1 MAKTISN
8 EKAAMQN
15 GQGLD
20 FLKIFRE
27 AFDIA
32 KKEKKLVKDNL
43 NVLIVGKTGVG
54 KSTLINAVYG
64 KNVAEVGSGSP
75 ITQNIQ
81 EYKIDDK
88 FSIFDTKGLE
98 LKDYESIKCEI
109 EERLRKNHDE
119 KLNEQIHI
127 AWLCIQEPGRRCE
140 EGDIEMWRL
149 LEEYKMPSILVIT
162 KATQDKDEKGE
173 KFSDLIKEKFDISD
187 DGRIQRVV
195 ALSIEDD
202 SGNKSEMKGIKDL
215 IIKSRN
221 MLPEGLKNA
230 FTRRQIY
237 LKEEQKKA
245 KREDAKIIINRYTAA
260 AGVVAASPI
269 PFSDIAILLP
279 TQCAMIV
286 HISSIYDLEL
296 NADTATTIAKAFAA
310 VIGAGFAAKI
320 TLSNLLKF
328 IPIIGTIGGGAIN
341 VVAATSITKLMGE
354 AYIAYLDDNFD
365 NLIEAIKNIGSDI
378 VEIYF
383 NKVKDNK

>member
-1 MAKTISN
+1 
-8 EKAAMQN
+8 
-15 GQGLD
+15 
-20 FLKIFRE
+20 
-27 AFDIA
+27 
-32 KKEKKLVKDNL
+32 
-43 NVLIVGKTGVG
+43 
-54 KSTLINAVYG
+54 
-64 KNVAEVGSGSP
+64 
-75 ITQNIQ
+75 
-81 EYKIDDK
+81 
-88 FSIFDTKGLE
+88 
-98 LKDYESIKCEI
+98 
-109 EERLRKNHDE
+109 
-119 KLNEQIHI
+119 
-127 AWLCIQEPGRRCE
+127 
-140 EGDIEMWRL
+140 MWRL

-202 SGNKSEMKGIKDL
+202 SGNKSEMKGIKEL

-310 VIGAGFAAKI
+310 AIGAGFAAKI

-365 NLIEAIKNIGSDI
+365 NLTEAIKNIGSDI